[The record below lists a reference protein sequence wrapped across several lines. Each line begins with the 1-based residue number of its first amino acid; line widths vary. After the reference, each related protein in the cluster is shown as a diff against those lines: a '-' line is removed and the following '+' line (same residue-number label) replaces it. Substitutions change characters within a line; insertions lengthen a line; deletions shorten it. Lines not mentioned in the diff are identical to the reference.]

1 MKKLPV
7 SAQSFIKIITGNYTY
22 IDKTEHIYRLIEN
35 DCCFFARP
43 RRFGKSLLCSTLKS
57 LFLGQKELFKG
68 LWIERESDYTWPFH
82 PVVHIDFLN
91 IPHKTPEELDV
102 ALTRYLAKVALS
114 YDLPSLAI
122 TTPNEM
128 LGSLIEQLKRKYA
141 TTVVIIIDEY
151 DKPILTHLHNMPV
164 AKQIR
169 EVLKSFYEVIKGLD
183 EYLRFV
189 FITGV
194 SRFSQTSIFSGLN
207 QLLDISMNP
216 DFAHLVGCTEEELKH
231 VFVEHLATIAQGKEI
246 STSVLIDKMRLMY
259 NGYRFWK
266 NVPLRRVDAFGDT
279 TVKVFNPFSIVNA
292 LHAKSLENFWFLSG
306 TPTFLINLLQERQ
319 YPVIMLENVKA
330 DQSELGTFDIEH
342 LPLTTLLFQ
351 TGYLT
356 IKSYDEETKNF
367 TLGYPN
373 NEVQEAFLN
382 NILKW
387 MANVEHSKINA
398 FTTKLLSD
406 LTVQNTAGFMQALKE
421 FYAHI
426 PYDLHIAKEKYYQT
440 VFFTVL
446 KLIGAVI
453 DVEITTNIGRIDAVV
468 ETKYY
473 LYIIEFKINKKASVA
488 LEQIREKQYFERY
501 LSDQRQIV
509 LMGISFD
516 TALKN
521 IGDFLVEVL

>member
-7 SAQSFIKIITGNYTY
+7 SAQSFVKIITGNYAY
-22 IDKTEHIYRLIEN
+22 IDKTEHIYRLIQN

-68 LWIERESDYTWPFH
+68 LWIERESDYDWPVY
-82 PVVHIDFLN
+82 PVVHIDFLS
-91 IPHKTPEELDV
+91 IPHKTPEELDA
-102 ALTRYLAKVALS
+102 ALTRYLAKVATS

-128 LGSLIEQLKRKYA
+128 FGLLVEQLQRKYQA
-141 TTVVIIIDEY
+141 TVVIIIDEY

-169 EVLKSFYEVIKGLD
+169 EMLKSFYEVIKGLD

-216 DFAHLVGCTEEELKH
+216 DFAHLVGCTEEELAH
-231 VFVEHLATIAQGKEI
+231 VFVEHLGGIAQEKKI
-246 STSVLIDKMRLMY
+246 PTSVLINEMRAMY

-266 NVPLRRVDAFGDT
+266 NVPLRRVNALGDAT
-279 TVKVFNPFSIVNA
+279 EKIFNPFSIVNA
-292 LHAKSLENFWFLSG
+292 LHAKSLDNFWFLSG
-306 TPTFLINLLQERQ
+306 TPTFLINLLQQ
-319 YPVIMLENVKA
+319 HHYPVIALENLKA
-330 DQSELGTFDIEH
+330 DLSELSTFDIEH

-367 TLGYPN
+367 TLSYPN
-373 NEVQEAFLN
+373 NEVKEAFLH
-382 NILKW
+382 NILKL
-387 MANVEHSKINA
+387 MVHVEHSKINA

-406 LTVQNTAGFMQALKE
+406 LAKQNTAEFMQTLKE
-421 FYAHI
+421 FYANI
-426 PYDLHIAKEKYYQT
+426 PYDLHVAKEKYYQT
-440 VFFTVL
+440 IFFVLL
-446 KLIGAVI
+446 KLIGVVI
-453 DVEITTNIGRIDAVV
+453 DVEISTNIGRIDAVV
-468 ETKYY
+468 ETKDY

-501 LSDQRQIV
+501 LSDQRQII

-516 TALKN
+516 TGLKN
-521 IGDFLVEVL
+521 IGDFLVEAL